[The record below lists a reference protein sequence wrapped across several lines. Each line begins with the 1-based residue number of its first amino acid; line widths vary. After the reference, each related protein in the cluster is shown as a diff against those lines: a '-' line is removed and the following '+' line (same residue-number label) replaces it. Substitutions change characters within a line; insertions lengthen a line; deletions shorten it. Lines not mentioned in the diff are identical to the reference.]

1 MSFLGWLFVLL
12 LGKTLRVKVKGEET
26 VKGLHEKGERVIYA
40 FWHGRMLLPTY
51 HLRNQSIYALVSK
64 HRDGEYL
71 ARILRHLGSGTIR
84 GSTSRGGG
92 RALLLMAKKLK
103 EGFDGAFTPD
113 GPRGPIYK
121 AKPGITR
128 LAQKTQMPIIPLSSN
143 ANRKKVYLDN
153 WSKFILPR
161 LFSRGIIIYG
171 EPIRVPPKASQKII
185 KEKTQELERVLNQLT
200 QEADNY
206 FLQGPKS
213 NVQSPKSK
221 VDLGPRT

>member
-1 MSFLGWLFVLL
+1 MLL
-12 LGKTLRVKVKGEET
+12 LGKMLKIEVRGEES
-26 VKGLHEKGERVIYA
+26 VERLRKKGERVIYA

-51 HLRNQSIYALVSK
+51 HLRNQSIYALVSR

-71 ARILRHLGSGTIR
+71 ARILHHLGSRTIR

-92 RALLLMAKKLK
+92 RALLLMARKLK

-121 AKPGITR
+121 AKEGVIH

-161 LFSRGIIIYG
+161 FFSRGIIIYG

-185 KEKTQELERVLNQLT
+185 KEKTQELEKVLNRLT

-206 FLQGPKS
+206 FKE
-213 NVQSPKSK
+213 
-221 VDLGPRT
+221 

>member
-1 MSFLGWLFVLL
+1 MKFSPSIMSFLGWLFMLL
-12 LGKTLRVKVKGEET
+12 LGKTLKIEIKGEGPL
-26 VKGLHEKGERVIYA
+26 KRLRKKGERVIYA

-51 HLRNQSIYALVSK
+51 HLRNQSIYALVSR

-71 ARILRHLGSGTIR
+71 ARILHHLGSRTLR

-121 AKPGITR
+121 VKEGVIR

-143 ANRKKVYLDN
+143 ANRRKVYLDN

-161 LFSRGIIIYG
+161 FFSRGIIIYG
-171 EPIRVPPKASQKII
+171 KPIRVPPKASQKII
-185 KEKTQELERVLNQLT
+185 KEKTQELEEVLNRLT
-200 QEADNY
+200 EEADNY
-206 FLQGPKS
+206 F
-213 NVQSPKSK
+213 VQ
-221 VDLGPRT
+221 T

>member
-1 MSFLGWLFVLL
+1 MKFSPGIMSFLGWLFVLL
-12 LGKTLRVKVKGEET
+12 LGKMLKIEVRGEES
-26 VKGLHEKGERVIYA
+26 VERLHKKGERVIYA

-51 HLRNQSIYALVSK
+51 YLRNQSIYALVSS

-71 ARILRHLGSGTIR
+71 ARILHHLGSRTIR

-92 RALLLMAKKLK
+92 RALLLMARKLK

-121 AKPGITR
+121 AKEGVIH
-128 LAQKTQMPIIPLSSN
+128 LAQKTQMPIIPLSSD

-161 LFSRGIIIYG
+161 FFSRGIIIYG

-185 KEKTQELERVLNQLT
+185 KEKTQELEKVLNRLT

-206 FLQGPKS
+206 FKE
-213 NVQSPKSK
+213 
-221 VDLGPRT
+221 